1 VKSEIEMARREM
13 EDRVKPLEYKQLE
26 YRKYGK
32 KYLKMQQ
39 LSPDAIAQLTYQV
52 RIDNTVWYYNN
63 L

>member
-1 VKSEIEMARREM
+1 MKSEIEMARREV

-39 LSPDAIAQLTYQV
+39 LSSDAIAQLTYQV
-52 RIDNTVWYYNN
+52 RIIQDGIIN
-63 L
+63 